1 MKVLTWWLFA
11 NGIIHQAV
19 IFFPFISI
27 LVSKF
32 LGKEIMTVK
41 STKINDAATAVLE
54 EENNL
59 NLEFTL
65 LVHFCYL
72 VYAFVFEGIASLIM
86 IKKFHFRQVGWFSIV
101 KVCSGNNRRVI

>member
-1 MKVLTWWLFA
+1 M
-11 NGIIHQAV
+11 
-19 IFFPFISI
+19 IS
-27 LVSKF
+27 
-32 LGKEIMTVK
+32 K
-41 STKINDAATAVLE
+41 SAKINDAATKVLE
-54 EENNL
+54 KDNL

-72 VYAFVFEGIASLIM
+72 VYTFLFEGIASLIM